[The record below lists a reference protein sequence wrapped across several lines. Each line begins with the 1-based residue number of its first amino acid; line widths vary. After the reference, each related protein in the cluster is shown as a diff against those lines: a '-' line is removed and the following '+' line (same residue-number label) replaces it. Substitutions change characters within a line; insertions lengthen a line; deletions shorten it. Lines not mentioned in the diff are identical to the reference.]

1 MLASI
6 IECSPSYYPYTI
18 EVTYKEDASSQAIE
32 VFQLRNMTSAWVQS
46 IYGYGKDN
54 LIESTNICV
63 KEGLY
68 QFICTSRFLFCFL
81 SHFLDCIHRG
91 KLVLSLKLKHSV
103 QLR

>member
-1 MLASI
+1 MLAST

-18 EVTYKEDASSQAIE
+18 DVTYKEDASSQAIE
-32 VFQLRNMTSAWVQS
+32 VFQLRNKTSAWVQS

-68 QFICTSRFLFCFL
+68 QFICTSRYCFY
-81 SHFLDCIHRG
+81 FFYFI
-91 KLVLSLKLKHSV
+91 V
-103 QLR
+103 